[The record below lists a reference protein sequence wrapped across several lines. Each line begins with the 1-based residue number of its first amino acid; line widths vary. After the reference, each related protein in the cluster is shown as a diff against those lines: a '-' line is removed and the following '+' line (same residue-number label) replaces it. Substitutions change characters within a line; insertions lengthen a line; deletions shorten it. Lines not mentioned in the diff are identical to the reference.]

1 MFLNIVSKQLKIGVR
16 DKAAIF
22 WTLMFPVILGT
33 LFYMAFGKIFESYV
47 VEPIKTAVYFETDNE
62 EVKEHVIEVLD
73 NIRVNDKEVL
83 AATYDEDLENAQKL
97 LEDDKIGGIIKVA
110 ENGKFTVVVRSN
122 GNQATMLDIIT
133 STYNEQLDLI
143 QKVSE
148 EHPEKLNEV
157 YEGIS
162 KRVEYLNN
170 KDLAGEN
177 KDPFVQYFYNI
188 IAMAALFSSF
198 NSVRIG
204 NNSQANM
211 SAVGARTN
219 ASPVNRL
226 AFQFGSLIASFI
238 VQTVV
243 NCVALSYIIFVLKIK
258 FGGNIFII
266 YATTVLATLC
276 GLALGFLV
284 GNIGSANRDKKE
296 SFLSAVSLISCAL
309 SGLMYGDMKIV
320 LLEKAPIVNK
330 INPAAVI
337 SDAFYSLNMFGAG
350 SRFFKCIIS
359 LIIMSAVMIIG
370 AIIFGRRNS
379 YDSL

>member
-33 LFYMAFGKIFESYV
+33 LFYMAFGKIFDSYV

-62 EVKEHVIEVLD
+62 EVKEHVTEVLD

-133 STYNEQLDLI
+133 STYNEQIDLI
-143 QKVSE
+143 HKVSE

-226 AFQFGSLIASFI
+226 AFQLGSLIASFI

-243 NCVALSYIIFVLKIK
+243 NCVALSYIIFVLNIK

-309 SGLMYGDMKIV
+309 SGLMYGDMKVV

-350 SRFFKCIIS
+350 SRFFQCIIS

>member
-266 YATTVLATLC
+266 YAC
-276 GLALGFLV
+276 
-284 GNIGSANRDKKE
+284 
-296 SFLSAVSLISCAL
+296 
-309 SGLMYGDMKIV
+309 Y
-320 LLEKAPIVNK
+320 LL
-330 INPAAVI
+330 
-337 SDAFYSLNMFGAG
+337 
-350 SRFFKCIIS
+350 
-359 LIIMSAVMIIG
+359 
-370 AIIFGRRNS
+370 
-379 YDSL
+379 

>member
-1 MFLNIVSKQLKIGVR
+1 
-16 DKAAIF
+16 
-22 WTLMFPVILGT
+22 
-33 LFYMAFGKIFESYV
+33 
-47 VEPIKTAVYFETDNE
+47 
-62 EVKEHVIEVLD
+62 
-73 NIRVNDKEVL
+73 
-83 AATYDEDLENAQKL
+83 
-97 LEDDKIGGIIKVA
+97 
-110 ENGKFTVVVRSN
+110 
-122 GNQATMLDIIT
+122 MLDIIT
-133 STYNEQLDLI
+133 STYNEQIDLI

-350 SRFFKCIIS
+350 SRFFQCIIS

-370 AIIFGRRNS
+370 AIIFGLFVTSTASDVRPWKAFCADSTRVRPLVNEASFSAFSLASAPELMRNS
-379 YDSL
+379 W

>member
-148 EHPEKLNEV
+148 EHPEKL
-157 YEGIS
+157 
-162 KRVEYLNN
+162 
-170 KDLAGEN
+170 
-177 KDPFVQYFYNI
+177 
-188 IAMAALFSSF
+188 
-198 NSVRIG
+198 
-204 NNSQANM
+204 
-211 SAVGARTN
+211 
-219 ASPVNRL
+219 
-226 AFQFGSLIASFI
+226 GS
-238 VQTVV
+238 
-243 NCVALSYIIFVLKIK
+243 C
-258 FGGNIFII
+258 
-266 YATTVLATLC
+266 
-276 GLALGFLV
+276 
-284 GNIGSANRDKKE
+284 R
-296 SFLSAVSLISCAL
+296 
-309 SGLMYGDMKIV
+309 
-320 LLEKAPIVNK
+320 
-330 INPAAVI
+330 
-337 SDAFYSLNMFGAG
+337 
-350 SRFFKCIIS
+350 
-359 LIIMSAVMIIG
+359 
-370 AIIFGRRNS
+370 
-379 YDSL
+379 